1 MVQNAGLDRGNVE
14 IVLSDNERVINDDN
28 LNNECRE
35 KKNKRRS
42 FIKIVAK

>member
-35 KKNKRRS
+35 KKINVEVLLK
-42 FIKIVAK
+42 